1 MATYIKTLKEDNG
14 DITYPQTKAGAVL
27 LDNGSDLETAL
38 AAKADASTVNQ
49 KITVGDVQSTDI
61 VANAVTTAKI
71 TDGAVTT
78 SKLAKGAV
86 TSDKI
91 DWTTLS
97 PRWKVL
103 VASDNN
109 HITVP
114 GGYSFLRIRAYA
126 VIPVTDGGRAAMN
139 SNNRAPGSN
148 CYVNYFGRTSGGQA
162 VQGSFKQEWDSAGSS
177 IAVAYL
183 EATNENTLLRY
194 VVDVQAYRTG
204 STLISEV
211 SCCAMGN
218 DQNYILKG
226 EANLDSA
233 DGDFDLHFQKGNL
246 SPTEVHWVVEGLE
259 K

>member
-1 MATYIKTLKEDNG
+1 MAKAVTLKNSNDEEV
-14 DITYPQTKAGAVL
+14 YPV
-27 LDNGSDLETAL
+27 
-38 AAKADASTVNQ
+38 
-49 KITVGDVQSTDI
+49 TDI
-61 VANAVTTAKI
+61 SLVNGNITAGRI
-71 TDGAVTT
+71 ADGAVT
-78 SKLAKGAV
+78 AN
-86 TSDKI
+86 KI
-91 DWTTLS
+91 DWETLS

-103 VASDNN
+103 VVSDNN

-114 GGYSFLRIRAYA
+114 GGYNFLRIRAYA
-126 VIPVTDGGRAAMN
+126 VMPATDGGRAVMN

-162 VQGSFKQEWDSAGSS
+162 VQGSLKQEWSSAGTS

-183 EATNENTLLRY
+183 EPVNENTLLRY

-233 DGDFDLHFQKGNL
+233 DGDFNLHFRKGNL

>member
-27 LDNGSDLETAL
+27 LDNGSDLETTL

-71 TDGAVTT
+71 ADGAVTT
-78 SKLAKGAV
+78 SKLANEAV

-91 DWTTLS
+91 DFTTFN
-97 PRWKVL
+97 PRWRVL
-103 VASDNN
+103 VVSDNN
-109 HITVP
+109 SIYVP
-114 GGYSFLRIRAYA
+114 GGYSFLRIRAYVLMPA
-126 VIPVTDGGRAAMN
+126 TNDGRMVMN
-139 SNNRAPGSN
+139 SYSRAPGST

-162 VQGSFKQEWDSAGSS
+162 VQGAFNQPWNSAGTS

-183 EATNENTLLRY
+183 EPVNENTLLRY

-204 STLISEV
+204 SILISEV

-233 DGDFDLHFQKGNL
+233 DGDFNLHFQKGNL